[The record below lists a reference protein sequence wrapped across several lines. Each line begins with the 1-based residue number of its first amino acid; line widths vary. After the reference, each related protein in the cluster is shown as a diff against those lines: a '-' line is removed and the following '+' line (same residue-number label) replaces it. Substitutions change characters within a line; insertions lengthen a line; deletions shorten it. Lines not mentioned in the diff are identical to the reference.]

1 MALNCPNHPD
11 REAVVGVMVYGPE
24 GGTTDLC
31 GDCLAEWA
39 LSIAEGAYGPLAP
52 DATRSPETAATA
64 PNEGGGPDTQGGR
77 KSRRTRRQEPQ
88 TDPEPVE
95 PADAEVSGS
104 AD

>member
-52 DATRSPETAATA
+52 DTSRRPETAATA
-64 PNEGGGPDTQGGR
+64 PDAGGGTDTQDDR
-77 KSRRTRRQEPQ
+77 KRRRTRRQDAQ
-88 TDPEPVE
+88 ADPIPEE

-104 AD
+104 PD